1 VIEEELLHAET
12 FRDRAS
18 TVTKTGKRNWIY
30 ALKPVGKWYNYRKYT
45 AWFYLIVFFT
55 MPFIKVNGLPFMMI
69 NVIEAKFIL
78 FSKIFWP
85 QDFFIFAIAMIT
97 FIIFIVLFTVVYGR
111 LFCGW
116 VCPQTVFM
124 EFVFR
129 PIEWLIEGSP
139 SEQKKLKESGSIRE
153 KTIKKVLKHGLFLL
167 ISLIIAHT
175 FLAYIL
181 GIDEIVKIIH
191 EPVSEHIGLLTGLII
206 FTLLFYGVFAFVRD
220 LVCTTI
226 CPYGRLQGVMFDK
239 DTMQIAYDYK
249 RGEPRAKFKKNVE
262 RTEGDC
268 IGCLK
273 CVKVCPTGI
282 DIRDGLQMECVGCT
296 ACIDACNEV
305 MESIH
310 LEKGLIRY
318 ASENEISTGKKFHFN
333 TRMKAYTVLLCILM
347 VIMGVLI
354 STRKTVD
361 TYVSR
366 VKGQLYQEMP
376 GGNISNLFEA
386 KIINKTRAEFPITL
400 KVEDIEGNI
409 KLVGADQMVL
419 KKEAINNYTFFLEI
433 PKELIPKRSTKIKI
447 GVYKGNERIQT
458 IKTKFLGPFVHK
470 FKKS

>member
-1 VIEEELLHAET
+1 LREEDLLEAET
-12 FRDRAS
+12 YRDRVS
-18 TVTKTGKRNWIY
+18 SVTKTGKRNWVY
-30 ALKPVGKWYNYRKYT
+30 ALKPKGKWYNYRKYI
-45 AWFYLIVFFT
+45 AWSYLAVFFII
-55 MPFIKVNGLPFMMI
+55 PFIKVNGLPFMMI
-69 NVIEAKFIL
+69 NIPEGKFIL

-97 FIIFIVLFTVVYGR
+97 FIVFIVLFTVVFGR

-139 SEQKKLKESGSIRE
+139 SQQKKLKEQGSFIE
-153 KTIKKVLKHGLFLL
+153 KILKKGLKHFSFFVVSFVIANTFWSYIVGVDELIKMIKEPISEHLALL
-167 ISLIIAHT
+167 I
-175 FLAYIL
+175 
-181 GIDEIVKIIH
+181 
-191 EPVSEHIGLLTGLII
+191 GLII
-206 FTLLFYGVFAFVRD
+206 FTYFFYAVFAFVRD

-249 RGEPRAKFKKNVE
+249 RGEPRGKFKKNVE

-268 IGCLK
+268 ISCNK
-273 CVKVCPTGI
+273 CVQVCPTGI

-296 ACIDACNEV
+296 ACIDACDEV

-333 TRMKAYTVLLCILM
+333 TRMKSYTVLLLILIVAM
-347 VIMGVLI
+347 VFLI

-361 TYVSR
+361 TYISR
-366 VKGQLYQEMP
+366 VKGQLYQEIP
-376 GGNISNLFEA
+376 GEKIGNLFEA
-386 KIINKTRAEFPITL
+386 KIINKSRKELPITL
-400 KVEDIEGNI
+400 KLEDLEGEI
-409 KLVGADQMVL
+409 KLIGTTQMVL
-419 KKEAINNYTFFLEI
+419 KKEAINEFTFFLNI
-433 PKELIPKRSTKIKI
+433 PEKLIITHSTKIDI
-447 GVYKGNERIQT
+447 GVYNGKEKIQT
-458 IKTKFLGPFVHK
+458 IHTKFLGPFK
-470 FKKS
+470 